1 MKKLVSK
8 IIEGIPRKGRDR
20 ILRNRAVVVFFSQ
33 TLIIILS
40 NIFAFALRFEGNVP
54 PLYVEIGLYGLPL
67 VVFAYWVGLVGF
79 GIQRGL
85 WRYVGFHDLGRIL
98 LACMVSTIGIYVLV
112 HGVLGWSHYPRSVI
126 ILTGLLCV
134 GFLAGV
140 RVGVRWFREWLQI
153 TGPMARRVLIV
164 GAGQAGELLVR
175 DIFSNPHYDYRPVAF
190 VDDDPVKQKAMI
202 HGVPVLG
209 KISDIPKVVDRCQ
222 PHEMIVAIPSGTPEL
237 QQKILSVSELCRI
250 PIKTLPSLKQLFE
263 NTVSLGTVR
272 PMRLEDLLQREP
284 VWTDLQEL
292 RPFLEGRRVLVT
304 GAGGS
309 IGSELCRQILGY
321 RPKALLLLE
330 RHENS
335 AYEIHRELR
344 RRWPHIPLVPI
355 VGDIG
360 DEELLGEVLRTSRP
374 DLIFHAAAHKQVPL
388 MEENP
393 AEAVRNNVFGTQALC
408 NLACESS
415 VEQFIFIS
423 TDKAVNPENVM
434 GGSKRAA
441 ELLMQVFDRKGP
453 TRFTTVRFGNVL
465 GSSGSVVPLFAEQIH
480 QGGPVTVTH
489 PDIRRFFMTI
499 PEAVQLVLQ
508 ASVMGE
514 GGDVLVLEMGDQI
527 RIADLARHM
536 IVLSGMVPDKDIKI
550 EFTKLREGEKLQEE
564 LFGVGEQVGDT
575 RHQKIKRA
583 VSQCDVDHQELLRRL
598 EELRRLLPSNDKR
611 RIKQKLLEMTNV
623 NRPSKVP

>member
-1 MKKLVSK
+1 MKKIVSK
-8 IIEGIPRKGRDR
+8 VLERIPRSSRDW
-20 ILRNRAVVVFFSQ
+20 ILRHRAAVVFCSQ
-33 TLIIILS
+33 ILIIILS
-40 NIFAFALRFEGNVP
+40 NITAFALRFEGDVP
-54 PLYVEIGLYGLPL
+54 TGYVEIGLYGLPL
-67 VVFAYWVGLVGF
+67 VALVYWGGLVSF

-85 WRYVGFHDLGRIL
+85 WRYVGVYDLGRIL
-98 LACMVSTIGIYVLV
+98 LACLVSTVGVYVLV
-112 HGVLGWSHYPRSVI
+112 HGVLGWSDYPRSVI

-134 GFLAGV
+134 GFLGGV
-140 RVGVRWFREWLQI
+140 RLGVRWFREWSQI
-153 TGPMARRVLIV
+153 AGPMARRVLIV

-209 KISDIPKVVDRCQ
+209 KISDIPQVVDRCQ

-237 QQKILSVSELCRI
+237 KQKIITVSELCRI
-250 PIKTLPSLKQLFE
+250 PIKTLPNVRQLFE
-263 NTVSLGTVR
+263 HTISLGSVR
-272 PMRLEDLLQREP
+272 PMRLEDLLQRAP

-292 RPFLEGRRVLVT
+292 RPFLEGRSVLVT

-321 RPKALLLLE
+321 APKTLVLLE
-330 RHENS
+330 RHEHS

-344 RRWPHIPLVPI
+344 RRWPQASLVPI

-360 DEELLGEVLRTSRP
+360 DEELLREVFRTSRP
-374 DLIFHAAAHKQVPL
+374 DLVFHAAAHKQVPL
-388 MEENP
+388 MEENS
-393 AEAVRNNVFGTQALC
+393 AEAVRNNVFGTQTLC
-408 NLACESS
+408 KLVCESS
-415 VEQFIFIS
+415 VEQFVFIS
-423 TDKAVNPENVM
+423 TDKAVNPESVM
-434 GGSKRAA
+434 GGSKRVA
-441 ELLMQVFDRKGP
+441 ELLMQVFDSEGP
-453 TRFTTVRFGNVL
+453 ARFTTVRFGNVL

-480 QGGPVTVTH
+480 HGGPVTVTH
-489 PDIRRFFMTI
+489 PEIRRFFMTI

-514 GGDVLVLEMGDQI
+514 GGDVLVLDMGDQI

-536 IVLSGMVPDKDIKI
+536 IVLSGRVPNKDITI
-550 EFTKLREGEKLQEE
+550 EYTTLREGEKLQEE

-583 VSQCDVDHQELLRRL
+583 VSRHEGDHQELLRRL
-598 EELRRLLPSNDKR
+598 EELRRLLPTNDKR
-611 RIKQKLLEMTNV
+611 RIKQKLLAMTNV
-623 NRPSKVP
+623 NPRSKVQ